1 MELSAINKNIS
12 KFIQHYIQI
21 KTQGHTLL
29 RLLIGY
35 TNIYIA
41 LKLYLLVGGKP
52 MPATKKTTEVKN
64 ALKDKLQL
72 KKNNNKKEEKTVSTL
87 NKLGLLKMDF
97 LAKLRIIVILVF
109 MMMTL
114 AIILLFVNLWM
125 VAAFLAL
132 LSYFSMF
139 IMMYELIRVK

>member
-1 MELSAINKNIS
+1 
-12 KFIQHYIQI
+12 
-21 KTQGHTLL
+21 
-29 RLLIGY
+29 
-35 TNIYIA
+35 
-41 LKLYLLVGGKP
+41 
-52 MPATKKTTEVKN
+52 MPAKKKSQSTKKTTEVKN

-109 MMMTL
+109 VMMTL

-139 IMMYELIRVK
+139 IMMYELIRAK

>member
-1 MELSAINKNIS
+1 M
-12 KFIQHYIQI
+12 
-21 KTQGHTLL
+21 
-29 RLLIGY
+29 
-35 TNIYIA
+35 
-41 LKLYLLVGGKP
+41 
-52 MPATKKTTEVKN
+52 KN
-64 ALKDKLQL
+64 AIKDKLQL

-109 MMMTL
+109 VMMTL

>member
-1 MELSAINKNIS
+1 
-12 KFIQHYIQI
+12 
-21 KTQGHTLL
+21 
-29 RLLIGY
+29 
-35 TNIYIA
+35 
-41 LKLYLLVGGKP
+41 
-52 MPATKKTTEVKN
+52 MPAKKKSQSTKKTTEVKN

-72 KKNNNKKEEKTVSTL
+72 KKNTDKKEEKTVSTL

-109 MMMTL
+109 VMMTL